1 MNDNLAKSY
10 QDHLVDEAGSS
21 SRGNLPSS
29 TRRARVPRLLA
40 LLVLGALALALL
52 AQGVDYLAD
61 MPRERAQR
69 NYTYA
74 QRVWHGAT
82 MLAEMTWLRW
92 QAAQDP
98 YPQTKLPVAELRI
111 DSSKLSALNE
121 NLPTSGREPQLAN
134 LRIGERE
141 MPVEAR
147 YTGISINHW
156 GMPWKSWNFKIQ
168 GEGDFLG
175 LKVFNLMMP
184 RSITQ
189 FENWLGNEMSRRM
202 NAVITPH
209 SEFVHFRL
217 NGKLNGMRILEEPAT
232 PVMIARMGL
241 PPGKLY
247 HGDISTAQIYDGV
260 PRPRLFS
267 TPSAWRVQSS
277 IPDNQGHGEMEEL
290 VRIIQTVHNPY
301 DFFYQLPRVVNAESL
316 TKYMALLE
324 IISSVHIDET
334 HNWKMY
340 FNPETG
346 LLEPIIWNSVAY
358 YWRSTKSMDLAPND
372 LFRVVLANPELRED
386 KDRAIWNAI
395 QGELNE
401 DKLRSLI
408 LAEKARIS
416 PDVYASELKWAA
428 GDRGINLL
436 SNEEWDGAM
445 EDLLQVIAQR
455 HAYLRGELSTAEVRY
470 RLNSASGSAESSQLA
485 LQVGS
490 RSGVRLEA
498 VTLEFPRSIVGQTV
512 RLERRGV
519 QDIERPSGSD
529 FNIVPES
536 YIQSVVQSDG
546 TATFFLDDTLT
557 SKRRAARRAPVQ
569 IVPSTY
575 VYLVRASAPAQGVGS
590 ILGKNSIT
598 GEMALSSEDKS
609 IAIPEDHVPNIVW
622 WSPRRFA
629 AK

>member
-1 MNDNLAKSY
+1 MF
-10 QDHLVDEAGSS
+10 
-21 SRGNLPSS
+21 
-29 TRRARVPRLLA
+29 
-40 LLVLGALALALL
+40 
-52 AQGVDYLAD
+52 
-61 MPRERAQR
+61 
-69 NYTYA
+69 
-74 QRVWHGAT
+74 
-82 MLAEMTWLRW
+82 AEMVWLRW
-92 QAAQDP
+92 QAERDP

-111 DSSKLSALNE
+111 DSSKMELLNQ
-121 NLPTSGREPQLAN
+121 NLPTSGREPQLAS
-134 LRIGERE
+134 LRVGERE
-141 MPVEAR
+141 LSVEAR
-147 YTGISINHW
+147 YAGISINHW
-156 GMPWKSWNFKIQ
+156 GMPWKSWNFKVQ

-175 LKVFNLMMP
+175 LTVFNLMMP

-217 NGKLNGMRILEEPAT
+217 NGKLNGMRILEEPVT

-247 HGDISTAQIYDGV
+247 HGDITTAQIYDGI

-277 IPDNQGHGEMEEL
+277 LTDNQGRGEMEAL

-358 YWRSTKSMDLAPND
+358 YWRNTKSMDLAPND

-395 QGELNE
+395 QGELHE
-401 DKLRSLI
+401 DKLKAIVQS
-408 LAEKARIS
+408 EKARVA
-416 PDVYASELKWAA
+416 PDVYASELKWEA

-436 SNEEWDGAM
+436 SNQEWDAAI
-445 EDLLQVIAQR
+445 EDLLQVITQR
-455 HAYLRGELSTAEVRY
+455 HAYLRGELSAAEVRY
-470 RLNSASGSAESSQLA
+470 RLDSEGGSAAPSQLA

-490 RSGVRLEA
+490 RSGVRLE
-498 VTLEFPRSIVGQTV
+498 TLTLQFPPSMAGQTV

-519 QDIERPSGSD
+519 QDMERPSGSGL
-529 FNIVPES
+529 NISPNPFAQAIVKP
-536 YIQSVVQSDG
+536 DG
-546 TATFFLDDTLT
+546 AATFYLNDTLT
-557 SKRRAARRAPVQ
+557 SKRRAARRSPVQ

-575 VYLVRASAPAQGVGS
+575 IYLVRASAPAQRVGP
-590 ILGKNSIT
+590 IVVKNSIT
-598 GEMALSSEDKS
+598 GEPAVSSEDNS
-609 IAIPEDHVPNIVW
+609 IAIPESHVANIVW
-622 WSPRRFA
+622 WSPRRFVSN
-629 AK
+629 